1 MVQKLGV
8 CGSFDRKYLD
18 SFCCHLCSLNPE
30 CEFWVRET
38 DLPSPN
44 NTFCYLRKIGSANPT
59 ARSNK
64 RGGWNKICGNP
75 KLPARRASFQNMGGG
90 LVDTTRVCGNNSMR
104 LDTECAAKCQAHEF
118 CEFWLRE
125 THPTHKDEGF
135 KYCWLY
141 RKATSKSASTVRRGG
156 WKEQKQCG
164 AAYVKNRCNS
174 SFWELSG
181 SQAALTFVCGDTDAE
196 LDAMCCDECKNNTL
210 CEFWVRESG
219 ESGVKQCWLRYNPG
233 GFSKNLARRG
243 GWKLGCAKQ
252 QGRLPAAKPTFQ
264 DWAGPEVN
272 KLGVCGDTNDEL
284 DKACANL
291 CKKNV
296 DCEFWVREYGTSHKN
311 QKNSKFCWLRKI
323 AAASQRSNA
332 NLRGGRKTCESRPS
346 GRCASTFDNLGGKH
360 IATNRTCGKTDDE
373 LDAGCCAK
381 CNDNPECEFWL
392 RQAGND
398 GLAGMGYRYCWL
410 YKTAAAYASKN
421 ANRRGA
427 FKRQNNPSC
436 NAAFKDMDGD
446 QVGHLKIYGNTDE
459 ELDAACCARCSDMP
473 TCQFWVRDYH
483 GDQRIPG
490 GKNCWLRKYRGL
502 GSSGTKRNNNNRR
515 GGAKLGFFI
524 QRDAN
529 LAPGVL
535 EDGEPPLADNVT
547 LDVQDQDQ
555 VLGDIHESLAAPSEH
570 DRSEK
575 MPDGVVDA
583 AKTMKVAEAKKLDKV
598 ALKQLEEQQAEE
610 KAAEDAALKK
620 YFENKINVAGS
631 TAVLD
636 ENGYLSVA
644 KLKNDK
650 EMETFIMRTI
660 SMLNLKLVNEGG
672 LAGITPFYSGMQDT
686 QTFEHLQLELE
697 EVAHSSETGTDAW
710 LLPA

>member
-44 NTFCYLRKIGSANPT
+44 NTYCYLRKIGAANPT

-90 LVDTTRVCGNNSMR
+90 LVDTTRVCGNNSAR
-104 LDTECAAKCQAHEF
+104 LDTECAHKCVQHEF

-125 THPTHKDEGF
+125 THPTYKDEGF

-156 WKEQKQCG
+156 WKTQKACG
-164 AAYVKNRCNS
+164 SAYVGNNCNS

-181 SQAALTFVCGDTDAE
+181 SQAALTFVCGDTDKE
-196 LDAMCCDECKNNTL
+196 LDAMCCSECKNNTM

-219 ESGVKQCWLRYNPG
+219 SSGVKQCWLRYNPG

-243 GWKLGCAKQ
+243 GWKEGCAKQ
-252 QGRLPAAKPTFQ
+252 MGQMRKADATFQ
-264 DWAGPEVN
+264 DWSGPEVN

-284 DKACANL
+284 DRACNKR
-291 CKKNV
+291 CDDNI
-296 DCEFWVREYGTSHKN
+296 DCEFWVREYGTSQKN

-323 AAASQRSNA
+323 GAAAQRSNA
-332 NLRGGRKTCESRPS
+332 NLRGGVKPCTSS
-346 GRCASTFDNLGGKH
+346 NQKACASSVGNIGGAH
-360 IATNRTCGKTDDE
+360 IATNRTCGKTDAE

-381 CNDNPECEFWL
+381 CNDHPQCVMWL

-398 GLAGMGYRYCWL
+398 GAGGMGYRYCWL
-410 YKTAAAYASKN
+410 YRTAAAYGAPHPT
-421 ANRRGA
+421 RRGGL
-427 FKRQNNPSC
+427 KKPNVPQC

-446 QVGHLKIYGNTDE
+446 QVGHLMVYGNTNE
-459 ELDAACCARCSDMP
+459 ELDSACCFECTQLAM
-473 TCQFWVRDYH
+473 CQFWVRDFH
-483 GDQRIPG
+483 GDTRIPG
-490 GKNCWLRKYRGL
+490 GKNCWLRKYRGF
-502 GSSGTKRNNNNRR
+502 GATTGTKRNNNNRR

-524 QRDAN
+524 QRDAS
-529 LAPGVL
+529 LKPGEL
-535 EDGEPPLADNVT
+535 EGGEPPLPEDHT
-547 LDVQDQDQ
+547 LQDAASQ
-555 VLGDIHESLAAPSEH
+555 VEDPEKMIKEEEA
-570 DRSEK
+570 EK
-575 MPDGVVDA
+575 MPIGA
-583 AKTMKVAEAKKLDKV
+583 AEEGEATKIIDAKKLDEV
-598 ALKQLEEQQAEE
+598 ALKQIAEQQAKE
-610 KAAEDAALKK
+610 KTAENAALKA
-620 YFENKINVAGS
+620 YMENKMNVAGS

-636 ENGYLSVA
+636 EAGYLSVA
-644 KLKNDK
+644 KLKSNE
-650 EMETFIMRTI
+650 EMEQFILRTI
-660 SMLNLKLVNEGG
+660 AMLNLKVVNEGG
-672 LAGITPFYSGMQDT
+672 LAGITPFYSGMQDM

-697 EVAHSSETGTDAW
+697 EVAHSAESGTDAW
-710 LLPA
+710 LIPA